1 MEEKI
6 IPLGNVKGTHGGWKV
21 YSTGGGVIATLGAS
35 DFKHNKM
42 IVVWL
47 KSE

>member
-6 IPLGNVKGTHGGWKV
+6 IPLGNVKGTHGGRKV
-21 YSTGGGVIATLGAS
+21 YSTGGVIATLGAS

>member
-6 IPLGNVKGTHGGWKV
+6 ITLGHAQGTQNGWKV
-21 YSTGGGVIATLGAS
+21 YSTGGVIATLGAS

-47 KSE
+47 KSK

>member
-21 YSTGGGVIATLGAS
+21 YSTGGNCDPWS
-35 DFKHNKM
+35 K
-42 IVVWL
+42 
-47 KSE
+47 

>member
-1 MEEKI
+1 MQGKI
-6 IPLGNVKGTHGGWKV
+6 ITLGNLKGTHGGWEV
-21 YSTGGGVIATLGAS
+21 YSTGGVIATLGAS

-47 KSE
+47 KSK

>member
-1 MEEKI
+1 MAVGKSI
-6 IPLGNVKGTHGGWKV
+6 LR
-21 YSTGGGVIATLGAS
+21 GGVIATLGAS

-47 KSE
+47 KSK

>member
-21 YSTGGGVIATLGAS
+21 YSTEGVIATLGAS
-35 DFKHNKM
+35 DFNHNKM

>member
-1 MEEKI
+1 MAVGKSI
-6 IPLGNVKGTHGGWKV
+6 LQGGL
-21 YSTGGGVIATLGAS
+21 IATLGAS
-35 DFKHNKM
+35 DVKHNKM

>member
-1 MEEKI
+1 MQGKVI
-6 IPLGNVKGTHGGWKV
+6 TLGNLKGTHGGRKV
-21 YSTGGGVIATLGAS
+21 YSTGGLIATLGAS

>member
-1 MEEKI
+1 MQGKI
-6 IPLGNVKGTHGGWKV
+6 ITLGNLKGTHGGWKV
-21 YSTGGGVIATLGAS
+21 YSTGVIATLGAS

-47 KSE
+47 KSK

>member
-1 MEEKI
+1 MAVGKSI
-6 IPLGNVKGTHGGWKV
+6 LR
-21 YSTGGGVIATLGAS
+21 GVIATLGAS

-47 KSE
+47 KSK